1 MTDPV
6 PRAVVEAFY
15 KAFAERDFKKVEEF
29 LDDDVEWSI
38 SGPVDV
44 LPFCGT
50 RRGKSAVLDL
60 IGRLVPEIFINRSF
74 MRAALLV
81 DGDRAATLNRLSAT
95 RRDDGRVISY
105 RVAHFIRFCG
115 GKVIEY
121 ISIIDSFD
129 AAEQLLGHSI
139 AVDDGDPQTEGDLV
153 AV

>member
-15 KAFAERDFKKVEEF
+15 DAFAERDFKKVEEF

-50 RRGKSAVLDL
+50 RRGKVAVVDL

-105 RVAHFIRFCG
+105 RVAHFIRFRDD
-115 GKVIEY
+115 KVIEY

-129 AAEQLLGHSI
+129 AAEQVLGHSL
-139 AVDDGDPQTEGDLV
+139 AVHNDHVADMDNLV
-153 AV
+153 TV